1 MTNRL
6 QNNIPPPKKTLTEL
20 LNDKLV
26 VTAREVVHCIKDNSI
41 PRLFNSQSLHVVS
54 HVSKYRFLLLP
65 TNLNTSSQ
73 TK

>member
-1 MTNRL
+1 MEITSV
-6 QNNIPPPKKTLTEL
+6 TLGMIFSG
-20 LNDKLV
+20 V
-26 VTAREVVHCIKDNSI
+26 KDNSI

-54 HVSKYRFLLLP
+54 HVPKYRFLLPP